1 MRVVRCGRS
10 ALPNREQW
18 IAGAVLV
25 LLVVLRSIVFVFW
38 EQSFFDSDQA
48 ITGLMAKHLIE
59 SRAFPVFY
67 YGQNYMLGVEAYL
80 AAPVFAV
87 AGVSV
92 TTLKLPLLVLNIGVA
107 LLLLRTVEREVG
119 LRPYVA
125 LVPVLFFALP
135 SPAAASEMLAPN
147 GGNFAPFVYTLL
159 IWLTRARPGWCG
171 FFFALGFLHREFT
184 LYALVALI
192 GVEAIEGAL
201 PTREGL
207 RRRFA
212 MLRTAAVVWLVVQV
226 LKYYSSAAG
235 PGTSTADLW
244 RPRASVL
251 ELADRWCGD
260 LASLPAGIV
269 QLFTEHWPVLFGTRP
284 VPFYELSIEST
295 GKQGVDGS
303 WIILAAAVL
312 LPMAT
317 IGYRLLRERCWR
329 PEYNFCAYLVLTGLC
344 STAGYVIGRCG
355 DLHPTIL
362 RYELLSTLAV
372 VGLGAWLLKVVPRSW
387 LRTTWIGIAVA
398 VVGIS
403 ALSHAQLLREYVTNT
418 PGNPKRLIVRHLESR
433 GVKYAKADY
442 WRAYAITFLTNERI
456 IVASDNVQR
465 ITEYQKLVDAHRDQ
479 AVRLSRENCPGGTM
493 LMYKLWICPL

>member
-1 MRVVRCGRS
+1 MRVVRCGLS
-10 ALPNREQW
+10 ALPNREHW
-18 IAGAVLV
+18 IAASVLV

-171 FFFALGFLHREFT
+171 FFFGLGFLHREFT

-201 PTREGL
+201 RTREGL

-372 VGLGAWLLKVVPRSW
+372 VGLGAWFLKVVPRSW

-398 VVGIS
+398 AVGIS
-403 ALSHAQLLREYVTNT
+403 ALSHVQLLREYVTNT

-479 AVRLSRENCPGGTM
+479 AVRLSPENCPGGTM

>member
-1 MRVVRCGRS
+1 MRVVRCGLS
-10 ALPNREQW
+10 APPNREHW
-18 IAGAVLV
+18 IAAAVLV

-80 AAPVFAV
+80 AAPVFAL

-92 TTLKLPLLVLNIGVA
+92 TTLKLPLLVLNSGVA
-107 LLLLRTVEREVG
+107 ILLLRTLERDVG
-119 LRPYVA
+119 LRPYAA

-171 FFFALGFLHREFT
+171 FFFGLGFLHREFT

-212 MLRTAAVVWLVVQV
+212 MLPTAAVVWLVVQV

-303 WIILAAAVL
+303 WIILAVAVL
-312 LPMAT
+312 LPIAT
-317 IGYRLLRERCWR
+317 IVYRLLRERRWR

-344 STAGYVIGRCG
+344 SAAGYVIGRCG
-355 DLHPTIL
+355 NLHPTIL

-372 VGLGAWLLKVVPRSW
+372 VGLGAWFLTVVPRSW
-387 LRTTWIGIAVA
+387 LRTTWIGIAFA
-398 VVGIS
+398 AVGIS

>member
-10 ALPNREQW
+10 ALANRERW
-18 IAGAVLV
+18 IAAAVLV

-59 SRAFPVFY
+59 GRAFPVFF
-67 YGQNYMLGVEAYL
+67 YGQNYMLGVDAYL

-107 LLLLRTVEREVG
+107 LLLLRTARARG
-119 LRPYVA
+119 RPA
-125 LVPVLFFALP
+125 PVCRARTRSVFALP
-135 SPAAASEMLAPN
+135 SPAAASEMLAPY
-147 GGNFAPFVYTLL
+147 GGSFAPFVYTLL
-159 IWLTRARPGWCG
+159 IWRTRARPGWCG
-171 FFFALGFLHREFT
+171 FFFGLGFLHREFT
-184 LYALVALI
+184 IYALVALI

-201 PTREGL
+201 RTWEGL

-212 MLRTAAVVWLVVQV
+212 MFGTAAVVWLVVQV

-260 LASLPAGIV
+260 FASLPAGIV

-284 VPFYELSIEST
+284 VPFYDLSIEST
-295 GKQGVDGS
+295 GKQGMDGS
-303 WIILAAAVL
+303 WIILAMAVL
-312 LPMAT
+312 LPIAT

-372 VGLGAWLLKVVPRSW
+372 VGLGAWFLKVVSWSW
-387 LRTTWIGIAVA
+387 LRTTWIGIAFA
-398 VVGIS
+398 AVGIS

-465 ITEYQKLVDAHRDQ
+465 ISEYQKLVDAHRDQ

-493 LMYKLWICPL
+493 LMHRLWICPL